1 MTCVVWAQEL
11 HGVIAKLDSVVEK
24 LAVEKD
30 EDAILEREKLQV
42 ICQTFKSASRDV
54 WQADDRLFETKSVI
68 YPFSLI
74 QKLICRDPRQSEN
87 ALQASIA
94 LARGRPLQSA
104 FDPILRA
111 IGASLDSTVV
121 ALRSKA
127 LRALG
132 SIVTVDPDVL
142 ALVSTS
148 ASSGS
153 KLTASH
159 SSKKHW
165 KIDYRTDHPLYVI

>member
-1 MTCVVWAQEL
+1 
-11 HGVIAKLDSVVEK
+11 VIS
-24 LAVEKD
+24 
-30 EDAILEREKLQV
+30 
-42 ICQTFKSASRDV
+42 QTFKSASRDV

-68 YPFSLI
+68 LHSTESQLT
-74 QKLICRDPRQSEN
+74 CRDPRQSEN

-94 LARGRPLQSA
+94 LSRGRSLQSA

-111 IGASLDSTVV
+111 IGASLDSTIV

-142 ALVSTS
+142 ALVSIAF
-148 ASSGS
+148 ASRFS
-153 KLTASH
+153 
-159 SSKKHW
+159 
-165 KIDYRTDHPLYVI
+165 

>member
-1 MTCVVWAQEL
+1 LKPSQSFTHYYIL
-11 HGVIAKLDSVVEK
+11 KL
-24 LAVEKD
+24 
-30 EDAILEREKLQV
+30 
-42 ICQTFKSASRDV
+42 T
-54 WQADDRLFETKSVI
+54 
-68 YPFSLI
+68 
-74 QKLICRDPRQSEN
+74 CRDPRQSEN

-94 LARGRPLQSA
+94 LGRGRPLQSA

-142 ALVSTS
+142 ALVSTALTGYVKADEEPFVKEALEDRLS
-148 ASSGS
+148 DGS
-153 KLTASH
+153 PAVRDIAVDLVGKYIVQKPTLATEY
-159 SSKKHW
+159 
-165 KIDYRTDHPLYVI
+165 YRHIADRVEVSPNLQMIERCH

>member
-1 MTCVVWAQEL
+1 MSGKQRIDCLRPSQSFPVFDTP
-11 HGVIAKLDSVVEK
+11 KL
-24 LAVEKD
+24 
-30 EDAILEREKLQV
+30 
-42 ICQTFKSASRDV
+42 T
-54 WQADDRLFETKSVI
+54 
-68 YPFSLI
+68 
-74 QKLICRDPRQSEN
+74 CRDPRQSEN

-142 ALVSTS
+142 ALVSS
-148 ASSGS
+148 AEFGPEVS
-153 KLTASH
+153 
-159 SSKKHW
+159 
-165 KIDYRTDHPLYVI
+165 